1 MQYEAVQ
8 NSPTSFNIGSGEL
21 TPLSSLSNELRDLV
35 YPSDN
40 NDGHHK
46 DTKTKHVIDVD
57 LSSAARAT
65 SSTARDFLRWSA
77 TTSLKNGAA
86 QLLAW
91 HLDRALPHFPQINP
105 IAGEEVDYSNPF
117 LPEQPATASSGD
129 EKELPPVIPL
139 PLDGEGI
146 LNRRG
151 ISSCSVTDDST
162 CLRESH
168 ATLPCS
174 SECSTGA
181 CSPSIFDGVRRVAH
195 ASTENCDVVLYTA
208 VLGYDP
214 EEIQVK
220 TEFSDG
226 EEQEEWKET
235 TVCTIAFV
243 PSESTLVKGVIEKV
257 PPNSLKEQNLSP
269 ETPYNVKVK
278 NLNGYLSHN
287 GWLLIFVDE
296 ATKLLSPEEIFLP
309 KLSPARLFHS
319 SVRKAVYID
328 ESFSYTPYPED
339 AQFLASETSRG
350 ARKKRTVKG
359 PDAKGRET
367 KYKLP
372 EEPQRKAVLVVSP
385 MRHLPK
391 EKGHEMP
398 LKEIT
403 SYLMKYNRVENDED
417 RQQPRNIWLQRKFYE
432 QARTFVNS
440 MTLRSPDRNL
450 RHLLEIKDFIRSKW
464 VIHHLKLESG
474 HQLRCEWYK
483 EHVRWNADLD
493 QLSFAY
499 IMATREL
506 ARKLITRQ
514 PLEDTTEELSLRQR
528 VILQLT
534 DASEWYPLLSTEGK
548 GTTLPLHHS
557 QIVPEA
563 IPANLQDLPD
573 NEISK
578 ANPDDALS
586 AEGSTYYV
594 HIMSDARMTA
604 SRQQW
609 MKARK

>member
-1 MQYEAVQ
+1 MGKYFCRSSPQHVSSTLPSERPCTLTKA
-8 NSPTSFNIGSGEL
+8 SPTRRTQKTPSSWRQKHQGERAK
-21 TPLSSLSNELRDLV
+21 SEQSRDPMPRAGR
-35 YPSDN
+35 PS
-40 NDGHHK
+40 
-46 DTKTKHVIDVD
+46 
-57 LSSAARAT
+57 T
-65 SSTARDFLRWSA
+65 SS
-77 TTSLKNGAA
+77 
-86 QLLAW
+86 
-91 HLDRALPHFPQINP
+91 
-105 IAGEEVDYSNPF
+105 
-117 LPEQPATASSGD
+117 
-129 EKELPPVIPL
+129 
-139 PLDGEGI
+139 
-146 LNRRG
+146 
-151 ISSCSVTDDST
+151 
-162 CLRESH
+162 
-168 ATLPCS
+168 
-174 SECSTGA
+174 
-181 CSPSIFDGVRRVAH
+181 
-195 ASTENCDVVLYTA
+195 
-208 VLGYDP
+208 
-214 EEIQVK
+214 
-220 TEFSDG
+220 
-226 EEQEEWKET
+226 
-235 TVCTIAFV
+235 
-243 PSESTLVKGVIEKV
+243 
-257 PPNSLKEQNLSP
+257 
-269 ETPYNVKVK
+269 
-278 NLNGYLSHN
+278 
-287 GWLLIFVDE
+287 
-296 ATKLLSPEEIFLP
+296 
-309 KLSPARLFHS
+309 
-319 SVRKAVYID
+319 
-328 ESFSYTPYPED
+328 
-339 AQFLASETSRG
+339 
-350 ARKKRTVKG
+350 
-359 PDAKGRET
+359 
-367 KYKLP
+367 
-372 EEPQRKAVLVVSP
+372 
-385 MRHLPK
+385 MRNLPK

-398 LKEIT
+398 LKKIT

-594 HIMSDARMTA
+594 HIMTDARMTA

-609 MKARK
+609 MRARNMRRKRLKREREAAAEAEN